1 MSAVSDSKVFDG
13 TTGAS
18 VSAQVSG
25 LKGSDTVS
33 GLAESFASANAGS
46 RNMVLGPVTVNDGN
60 GGGNYT
66 LTLVNATGTITPAP
80 LTITANNATQVVG
93 TPEPQI
99 QRELRA
105 VPDGLGPSSLD
116 GTLSFTTN
124 APTGSPGSFK
134 IFAGGVSSTNFDIS
148 FVPGTLL
155 VTAANNSLPPV
166 PFSMDQGDT
175 TPAFSV
181 TDPVLA
187 SLLLQ
192 GLGHERI
199 GRLGDEEEFSAPT
212 LDENGNPLGN
222 LISFNSSFLEVCRT
236 RANLCR

>member
-1 MSAVSDSKVFDG
+1 MA
-13 TTGAS
+13 
-18 VSAQVSG
+18 
-25 LKGSDTVS
+25 
-33 GLAESFASANAGS
+33 
-46 RNMVLGPVTVNDGN
+46 
-60 GGGNYT
+60 
-66 LTLVNATGTITPAP
+66 TLVNATGTITPAP
-80 LTITANNATQVVG
+80 LTIAANNETQVLG
-93 TPEPQI
+93 TPEPQFS
-99 QRELRA
+99 A
-105 VPDGLGPSSLD
+105 SFGTFPGGLGPSALD
-116 GTLSFTTN
+116 GMLSFTTN

-134 IFAGGVSSTNFDIS
+134 NFAGGVSSSNFDIT

-175 TPAFSV
+175 TPAFSF

-192 GLGHERI
+192 VSDTSGSG
-199 GRLGDEEEFSAPT
+199 GSAMKKNSSAPT

-236 RANLCR
+236 RANLCRDHLSRRERSDSRSEPGEGGWHQPCEVGVASLTRSSPGGSKFDLSLRER